1 MKAVGKFRFIKDMS
15 DAGYRT
21 GNHDDFE
28 ASTIDATRHRYE
40 GQKMDGTLYSVD
52 SEVWALELYPTTD
65 KEDSALVWGGEF
77 PIPAG
82 TEVEVHFEGDD
93 SRVWTQFRVEYMRG
107 EIVVLYD
114 YRIDSVDAYNN
125 KRLNFRPIHS
135 EADKK
140 RDETI
145 KALKFSF
152 GAFDVNGL
160 ADMVY
165 HAIAA
170 GKIPHIRID

>member
-1 MKAVGKFRFIKDMS
+1 MKAVGKFRFIKDRT
-15 DAGYRT
+15 DTGYRT
-21 GNHDDFE
+21 GRHDDFE

-52 SEVWALELYPTTD
+52 PEVWALELYPTTG
-65 KEDSALVWGGEF
+65 KEDSSLVWDGAF

-125 KRLNFRPIHS
+125 KTLIFRPIHS
-135 EADKK
+135 EEDKK
-140 RDETI
+140 RDEI
-145 KALKFSF
+145 IEALRE
-152 GAFDVNGL
+152 GLGHAHGLFDI
-160 ADMVY
+160 MQIY
-165 HAIAA
+165 HLLNN